1 MKEYIVK
8 ETGFPGV
15 LKQNI
20 VGELIRCK
28 NCIHWRE
35 GDVYSYCDKLCRVG
49 DLDIYAYMTSE
60 DDFCSKAERENH
72 E

>member
-35 GDVYSYCDKLCRVG
+35 GDVYSYCENGTEDKRPG
-49 DLDIYAYMTSE
+49 
-60 DDFCSKAERENH
+60 
-72 E
+72 